1 MPARSTGAR
10 RSRGRRTRAA
20 RYAAGKALRR
30 KVPRPAQATWQ
41 TPSDRPDPIELLED
55 SNRGRI
61 PELIPIR
68 IGRMSLSPFAY
79 LRGSASVMAHDL
91 ASTPTTGLRVQ
102 LCGDAHLS
110 NFGIFA
116 TPERDRVFDA
126 NDFDETLPGP
136 FEWDLKRLAASLV
149 VASRH
154 NRLPKGAGHAAAV
167 AAIRSYRERMHAF
180 ASESYF
186 DIWYSH
192 IDRRNIPDPVDR
204 RGRRLLGQAFHKARR
219 RTGLYAYPRMVEKVG
234 GDLRIRDDPPL
245 IVHYPKDSRSQFA
258 TETFR
263 RYLRS
268 LPEERRILLRRYE
281 LVDTAQ
287 KIVGVGSV
295 GTDCSVLLL
304 LGDSDVEDPL
314 FLQLK
319 QAVASVLEPYAGASR
334 YASHAE
340 RVVAGQHLVQ
350 QASDVA
356 LGWSVSGG
364 RDYYVRQLRDMKF
377 SSDVAGMGAKT
388 LAGQAE
394 LCGAALA
401 RAHARSGDPTT
412 ISGYLGEKPS
422 FDEALARFAESYAD
436 QTVADHTALLRA
448 IRRGRVPAAIDV

>member
-1 MPARSTGAR
+1 VPPRSTGAHR
-10 RSRGRRTRAA
+10 PRSRLTRKS

-30 KVPRPAQATWQ
+30 KVPRPAQAAWR
-41 TPSDRPDPIELLED
+41 PPADRPDPVDLLEE

-68 IGRMSLSPFAY
+68 VGRMSLSPFAY
-79 LRGSASVMAHDL
+79 LRGSASVMARDL

-102 LCGDAHLS
+102 LCGDAHIS

-149 VASRH
+149 VASRQ
-154 NRLPKGAGHAAAV
+154 NRLPKGTGHAAAV
-167 AAIRSYRERMHAF
+167 AAIRSYRERMHGF
-180 ASESYF
+180 AAQSYF

-192 IDRRNIPDPVDR
+192 IDRRHIPDPVDR
-204 RGRRLLGQAFHKARR
+204 RGRRLLGQAFHRARR
-219 RTGLYAYPRMVEKVG
+219 RTGLYAFPRLVEKVG
-234 GDLRIRDDPPL
+234 GELRIRNDPPL
-245 IVHYPKDSRSQFA
+245 IVHYPKDDRSLFA
-258 TETFR
+258 KETYR

-268 LPEERRILLRRYE
+268 LPDERRVLLRRYE

-287 KIVGVGSV
+287 KVVGVGSV

-304 LGDSDVEDPL
+304 LGDSDVQDPL

-350 QASDVA
+350 QSSDVA
-356 LGWSVSGG
+356 LGWSSSAG

-388 LAGQAE
+388 LVGQAE

-401 RAHARSGDPTT
+401 RSHARSGDPAM

-422 FDEALARFAESYAD
+422 FEEALATFGAAYAD
-436 QTVADHTALLRA
+436 QTAADHSALLRA
-448 IRRGRVPAAIDV
+448 IRRGRIPAAIDV